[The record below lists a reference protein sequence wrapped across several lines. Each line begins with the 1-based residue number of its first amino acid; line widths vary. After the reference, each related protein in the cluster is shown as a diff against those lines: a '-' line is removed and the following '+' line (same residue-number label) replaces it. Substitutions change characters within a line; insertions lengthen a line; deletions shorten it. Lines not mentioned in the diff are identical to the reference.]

1 VFFLYTMRVTVGCGL
16 QASTLRD
23 LLESSYTGDAPEGW
37 SLDANNSSQT
47 SRIFKHNDSDQIVV
61 AHRGTEG
68 FADWGNN
75 LAYGLG
81 GKMLYEA
88 TPRFREARNVQ
99 DAAVKEYGSDR
110 ITTVGHSQGGLQAE
124 LLGKSGRETIT
135 LNKATRPSLS
145 MWSPRGY
152 SPLPDG
158 QYDVKSNLDAVSA
171 WNSQN
176 SLIIPAE
183 SNNLLKEHSYN
194 ILSRLP
200 ANTLIG
206 DEMYGN
212 GIYKISS
219 RTKAQAKKLGVDVK
233 PSQKK
238 NKKVDVYKD
247 DKLVA
252 SVGSRGMDDYASH
265 LQKKGK
271 AFADERR
278 KAYKD
283 RHAKN
288 RNVVGSP
295 GYYADKLLW

>member
-1 VFFLYTMRVTVGCGL
+1 
-16 QASTLRD
+16 
-23 LLESSYTGDAPEGW
+23 
-37 SLDANNSSQT
+37 
-47 SRIFKHNDSDQIVV
+47 
-61 AHRGTEG
+61 
-68 FADWGNN
+68 
-75 LAYGLG
+75 
-81 GKMLYEA
+81 MLYEA
-88 TPRFREARNVQ
+88 TPRFKEARNVQ

-110 ITTVGHSQGGLQAE
+110 ITTIGHSQGGLQAQ

-135 LNKATRPSLS
+135 VNKATRPTNPLWIPPKRKSQFDIRSTFDPVS
-145 MWSPRGY
+145 MWRSPFGKR
-152 SPLPDG
+152 
-158 QYDVKSNLDAVSA
+158 QKNNVS
-171 WNSQN
+171 
-176 SLIIPAE
+176 IPAK
-183 SNNLLKEHSYN
+183 SHNALKEHSYD
-194 ILSRLP
+194 ILHRIP
-200 ANTLIG
+200 PETIIG
-206 DEMYGN
+206 DDIYGN
-212 GIYKISS
+212 GLYKISS
-219 RTKAQAKKLGVDVK
+219 HTKTQAKKLGVDVK

-252 SVGSRGMDDYASH
+252 SVGSRGMEDYASH

>member
-1 VFFLYTMRVTVGCGL
+1 MRVTVGCGL
-16 QASTLRD
+16 QSSTLRD
-23 LLESSYTGDAPEGW
+23 LLEGSYTGDAPEGW
-37 SLDANNSSQT
+37 SLDANNSSDT
-47 SRIFKHNDSDQIVV
+47 SKIFKHNNSDQVVV
-61 AHRGTEG
+61 AHKGTEG

-81 GKMLYEA
+81 GEMLYEA

-110 ITTVGHSQGGLQAE
+110 ITTIGHSQGGLQAE
-124 LLGKSGRETIT
+124 LLGKLGRETIT
-135 LNKATRPSLS
+135 VNKATRPTNPLWIPSKKKSQFDIRSTFDPVS
-145 MWSPRGY
+145 MWRSPFGKR
-152 SPLPDG
+152 
-158 QYDVKSNLDAVSA
+158 QKNNVS
-171 WNSQN
+171 
-176 SLIIPAE
+176 IPAK
-183 SNNLLKEHSYN
+183 SHSALKEHSYD
-194 ILSRLP
+194 ILHRIP
-200 ANTLIG
+200 PETIIG

-219 RTKAQAKKLGVDVK
+219 RTKSQAKKLGVNVK

-252 SVGSRGMDDYASH
+252 SVGSRGMEDYASH
-265 LQKKGK
+265 MQKKGK

-288 RNVVGSP
+288 RSVVGSP